1 MASVIALPRQGHLSE
16 ASHMLLF
23 LKSKYNA
30 VMVFDLTVTEIDQNR
45 LPTENQSATPY
56 GPCKEDAPSNA
67 PEHRGIVLAIR
78 DFVDSDHAGDL
89 VSRLSRTSFIVF
101 LESTPIF
108 VYSKKQG
115 SFETSSFGSEF
126 VAMKS

>member
-1 MASVIALPRQGHLSE
+1 M
-16 ASHMLLF
+16 
-23 LKSKYNA
+23 
-30 VMVFDLTVTEIDQNR
+30 
-45 LPTENQSATPY
+45 
-56 GPCKEDAPSNA
+56 
-67 PEHRGIVLAIR
+67 
-78 DFVDSDHAGDL
+78 DSDHAGDL